1 MLGLA
6 AVLAVAP
13 VMGAACGDDTEVTS
27 TLPPIATTIV
37 TTTTIITTTT
47 VPRYYTVQPGDILS
61 VIAEN
66 FGVTVEEIMA
76 LNGISDPD
84 HIELGEELMI
94 PQPGEVIPT
103 TTAVADSTVTT

>member
-1 MLGLA
+1 MSMRARRTGTT
-6 AVLAVAP
+6 
-13 VMGAACGDDTEVTS
+13 M
-27 TLPPIATTIV
+27 ATPARAGPSMAGTTMRTPLTI